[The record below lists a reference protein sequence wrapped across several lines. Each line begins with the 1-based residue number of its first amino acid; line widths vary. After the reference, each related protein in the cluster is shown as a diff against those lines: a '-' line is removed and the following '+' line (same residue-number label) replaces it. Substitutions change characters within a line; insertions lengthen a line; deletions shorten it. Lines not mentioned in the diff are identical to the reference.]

1 MFMKV
6 NIKKLQKYLD
16 DAVSLGSEYCSI
28 RLQETWETSLLM
40 KERRIGEF
48 VSGGKHAASMVVLA
62 GGAFGLASVSPGR
75 LGQLPERAYR
85 SAAMSQK
92 LRKESVRLA
101 DVKAIRKNVKI
112 EAKKD
117 MDMEERMSLVTKIEK
132 SAREAGAD
140 SVEVACNQTLRNQL
154 LITSEGTMI
163 ETALPYT
170 RFRIQVDI
178 TKDGRGSYSESL
190 GHVGGFE
197 IADEYNLEEIAT
209 NATGIAKEIAKAKE
223 SVSGKFPVVI
233 SGRLSFALVHE
244 SLGHMAEADSVIA
257 GSKLKGK
264 IGKKIASEQVTII
277 DDGTQ
282 KEGFGFYPID
292 DEGVE
297 GQKTVIVEKGILKS
311 YLHSRSTAHHFSV
324 KPTGNA
330 RALYAEDLPIVRMTN
345 TFFEK
350 GNYGF
355 DELSELMKNG
365 LFLRGVRGGGQ
376 ANSQTGEFTFG
387 VMEAFRVLNG
397 EIKGRVK
404 SGSITGNILDA
415 LRKVK
420 AVENKYFDPKKVI
433 GMCGKGTQLMPVGT
447 GNPSLFISEVLI
459 GGE

>member
-1 MFMKV
+1 MDV
-6 NIKKLQKYLD
+6 DIEKLQKYLSE
-16 DAVSLGSEYCSI
+16 AVSLGAEYCSI

-40 KERRIGEF
+40 KERRIDEF
-48 VSGGKHAASMVVLA
+48 VSGGKHGASMVVLA
-62 GGAFGLASVSPGR
+62 KGAFGLASVSPRR
-75 LGQLPERAYR
+75 LGELPKRAYG
-85 SAAMSQK
+85 SAVMSQK
-92 LRKESVRLA
+92 LRKERVRLA
-101 DVKAIRKNVKI
+101 DVKAVRKNVRIK
-112 EAKKD
+112 AKKD
-117 MDMEERMSLVTKIEK
+117 MDMEERMSLVAKVEK

-140 SVEVACNQTLRNQL
+140 SVEVSCKQTLRNQL

-170 RFRIQVDI
+170 RFDIQVDI
-178 TKDGRGSYSESL
+178 TKDGRGSYSERL

-197 IADEYNLEEIAT
+197 IVDEYNVEEIAT
-209 NATGIAKEIAKAKE
+209 NATRRAKEIAEAKE
-223 SVSGKFPVVI
+223 TVSGKFPVVI
-233 SGRLSFALVHE
+233 SGRLSSVLAHE
-244 SLGHMAEADSVIA
+244 SLGHMAEADIVIA

-264 IGKKIASEQVTII
+264 IGKKIASDQVTII

-297 GQKTVIVEKGILKS
+297 GQKTVIVEKGVLKS

-355 DELSELMKNG
+355 DELLELMKNG

-376 ANSQTGEFTFG
+376 ASSQTGEFTYG
-387 VMEAFRVLNG
+387 VMEAFRVQKG

-415 LRKVK
+415 LKKVK
-420 AVENKYFDPKKVI
+420 AVENKCSDPRKDI
-433 GMCGKGTQLMPVGT
+433 SMCGKDTQFMPVGT

>member
-1 MFMKV
+1 MDI
-6 NIKKLQKYLD
+6 NIEKLQKYLD

-28 RLQETWETSLLM
+28 RLQETWETSLVM
-40 KERRIGEF
+40 KERRIDEF
-48 VSGGKHAASMVVLA
+48 VSGGKHGASMVVLA

-75 LGQLPERAYR
+75 LGELPKRAYR
-85 SAAMSQK
+85 SAVMSQK

-101 DVKAIRKNVKI
+101 DMKAVRKNVRIK
-112 EAKKD
+112 AKKD
-117 MDMEERMSLVTKIEK
+117 MDMEETMSLVAKMEK

-140 SVEVACNQTLRNQL
+140 SVEVTCKQTLRNQL
-154 LITSEGTMI
+154 LITSEGTII
-163 ETALPYT
+163 ETALPYV
-170 RFRIQVDI
+170 RFGVQVDI
-178 TKDGRGSYSESL
+178 TKEGRGSYSERL

-197 IADEYNLEEIAT
+197 ITDEYNLEEIAT
-209 NATGIAKEIAKAKE
+209 NATKTAKEIAKAKE

-233 SGRLSFALVHE
+233 SGWLPSVLVHE

-257 GSKLKGK
+257 GSKLRGK

-282 KEGFGFYPID
+282 REGFGFYPID

-297 GQKTVIVEKGILKS
+297 GQRTVIVEKGILRS
-311 YLHSRSTAHHFSV
+311 YMHSRSTAHHFSV

-355 DELSELMKNG
+355 DELLELMKNG

-376 ANSQTGEFTFG
+376 VNSQTGEFTFG
-387 VMEAFRVLNG
+387 VMEAFRVLKG

-415 LRKVK
+415 LKKVK
-420 AVENKYFDPKKVI
+420 AVENKYSDPKKDI
-433 GMCGKGTQLMPVGT
+433 GMCGKGTQFMPVGT